1 MTDLSA
7 EFKAL
12 ADYRP
17 TNKVRFVTAAS
28 LFDGHD
34 AAINIMRRI
43 LQGMG
48 AEVVH
53 LGHNRSVDEVVTA
66 ALQEDAQGIAIS
78 SYQGGHVEYFKYMV
92 DLLKA
97 RGGAHIQVFGGGGGV
112 IVRSEIA
119 ELQGYGVTRIYS
131 PEDGQR
137 MGLAGMIG
145 EMVMRCDHD
154 LSVHAPTDLAAV
166 QGQTEAH
173 WRALAQLI
181 TALENGKVSADLKAA
196 MHAQAGLTK
205 TPVLGITGTGG
216 AGKSSLTDELIR
228 RLRLDQNDALRV
240 AVISIDPSRRKS
252 GGALLGD
259 RIRMNAIQPWS
270 RHAAP
275 LTPPSPAGGRPDWGS
290 TDTDAARKTPT
301 PPSPGG
307 GGSPDNGQ
315 RVFMRSLATRDFGS
329 EISQA
334 LPDVLAATKCAGFD
348 LIIVETSGIGQG
360 DAAIVPLVDVP
371 MYVMTPEFGAAS
383 QLEKIDMLD
392 FAEFVAINKFDRKG
406 AADALRDVAK
416 QVQRNKEA
424 WTTKTEQMPVFGT
437 MASRFNDDGVTA
449 LYQALLPR
457 LAGLGMPVVA
467 GSLPVAATRHST
479 HQVPIVPGARA
490 RYLADIA
497 DTVRGY
503 KARAGVQAALAREV
517 QQLRASAAMLVI
529 DKPDRSRAA
538 EAVVNLAEQRE
549 ARQDAQAKKLL
560 GMWPDMR
567 RAYAGD
573 EYVVKIRDKE
583 LRTELVYTSLSGSKI
598 RKVALPT
605 FEDHGELLKWL
616 MLDSVPGSFPYT
628 AGTFAFKREGE
639 DPTRMFAG
647 EGDAFRTNTRFK
659 LLSSGMAAKRLSTA
673 FDSVTLYGNDPAVRP
688 DIYGKVGNSGVSI
701 ATLDDIKVL
710 YGGFDLTNPQTSVS
724 MTINGPAPTILA
736 MFMNTAIDQNLDKF
750 KTDNGREPTADEAQK
765 ITAWVKENVR
775 GTVQADILKEDQGQ
789 NTCIFS
795 TEFSLKVMGDI
806 AEYFVHHKVRNFYSV
821 SISGY
826 HIAEAGANP
835 ISQLAFT
842 LSNGFTFVEA
852 YLARGMHID
861 DFAPNLSFFFSNGMD
876 PEYTVLGR
884 VARRIWAVAMRDRY
898 GANERS
904 QKLKYHVQ
912 TSGRSLHAQEIQ
924 FNDIRT
930 TLQALI
936 AIYDN
941 CNSLHTNAFDEAIT
955 TPTEDSVRRAMAIQL
970 IINREWGLAKNEN
983 PNQGAFIIDELTEIV
998 EEAVLAEFE
1007 KIAERGG
1014 VLGAME
1020 TGYQRGKIQEESMHY
1035 EMLKHTGEYPIVGV
1049 NTFRNLHGDPVVDT
1063 LELARSTDEE
1073 KQSQLQRLAAFQT
1086 LHSGESPAML
1096 KRLQDA
1102 VIANANVF
1110 EVLMDAVRC
1119 CSLGQITNALFEVGG
1134 QYRRSM

>member
-12 ADYRP
+12 AQYRP
-17 TNKVRFVTAAS
+17 VNKVRFVTAAA

-48 AEVVH
+48 AEVIH

-66 ALQEDAQGIAIS
+66 ALQEDVQGIAIS
-78 SYQGGHVEYFKYMV
+78 SYQGGHTEYFKYVV
-92 DLLKA
+92 DLLKQ
-97 RGGAHIQVFGGGGGV
+97 RGGEHIRVFGGGGGV
-112 IVRSEIA
+112 IVPSEIR
-119 ELQGYGVTRIYS
+119 ELQSYGVTRLYS
-131 PEDGQR
+131 PQDGQR

-145 EMVMRCDHD
+145 EMLMLCDRD
-154 LSVHAPTDLAAV
+154 LSPHAPTSLDAVTGHSEAA
-166 QGQTEAH
+166 

-181 TALENGKVSADLKAA
+181 TALENEKADPQLLADLRERASDSRV
-196 MHAQAGLTK
+196 
-205 TPVLGITGTGG
+205 PVLGITGTGG

-228 RLRLDQNDALRV
+228 RIRLDQDDALRI

-259 RIRMNAIQPWS
+259 RIRMNAIGPWT
-270 RHAAP
+270 RGA
-275 LTPPSPAGGRPDWGS
+275 
-290 TDTDAARKTPT
+290 
-301 PPSPGG
+301 
-307 GGSPDNGQ
+307 
-315 RVFMRSLATRDFGS
+315 RVFVRSLATRDTGS
-329 EISQA
+329 EVSAA
-334 LPDVLAATKCAGFD
+334 LPDVLAATRLAGFD

-392 FAEFVAINKFDRKG
+392 FAEFVVINKFDRKG
-406 AADALRDVAK
+406 SLDALRDVSK
-416 QVQRNKEA
+416 QVQRNREA
-424 WTTKTEQMPVFGT
+424 FTTPAEQMPVFGT

-449 LYQALLPR
+449 LYQALKGR
-457 LAGLGMPVVA
+457 LAELGLSLSA
-467 GSLPVAATRHST
+467 GRLPAVDTRHST
-479 HQVPIVPGARA
+479 HQTPVIPGARV
-490 RYLADIA
+490 RYLAEIS
-497 DTVRGY
+497 DTVRSY
-503 KARAGVQAALAREV
+503 KKRARSQAALARAV
-517 QQLRASAAMLVI
+517 QQLRASARMVQDSVAGDEKLAMEQTLLRLASCREKQL
-529 DKPDRSRAA
+529 DA
-538 EAVVNLAEQRE
+538 EP
-549 ARQDAQAKKLL
+549 KGLL
-560 GMWPDMR
+560 DQWPEMQK
-567 RAYAGD
+567 AYAG
-573 EYVVKIRDKE
+573 ETYVVKIRDKE
-583 LRTELVYTSLSGSKI
+583 IRTSLVHKSLSGTSI
-598 RKVALPT
+598 RKVALPQY
-605 FEDHGELLKWL
+605 EDHGEILKWL
-616 MLDSVPGSFPYT
+616 MLDNVPGSFPYT

-647 EGDAFRTNTRFK
+647 EGDAFRTNRRFK
-659 LLSSGMAAKRLSTA
+659 LVSEGMPAKRLSTA
-673 FDSVTLYGNDPAVRP
+673 FDSVTLYGNDPGLRP

-701 ATLDDIKVL
+701 ATLDDMKVL
-710 YGGFDLTNPQTSVS
+710 YDGFDLCSPTTSVS
-724 MTINGPAPTILA
+724 MTINGPAPSILA
-736 MFMNTAIDQNLDKF
+736 MFMNTAIDQQLAKF
-750 KTDNGREPTADEAQK
+750 VADNGREPTATEVAK
-765 ITAWVKENVR
+765 IRAWAVANVR

-806 AEYFVHHKVRNFYSV
+806 AQYFVHHDVRNFYSV

-884 VARRIWAVAMRDRY
+884 VARRIWAVAMKEKY

-912 TSGRSLHAQEIQ
+912 TSGRSLHAQEID

-941 CNSLHTNAFDEAIT
+941 CNSLHTNAYDEAIT
-955 TPTEDSVRRAMAIQL
+955 TPTTESVRRAMAIQL

-983 PNQGAFIIDELTEIV
+983 PNQGAFIIDELTELL
-998 EEAVLAEFE
+998 EEAVLLEFE

-1020 TGYQRGKIQEESMHY
+1020 TGYQRSKIQEESMHY
-1035 EMLKHTGEYPIVGV
+1035 EMLKHTGEYPIIGV
-1049 NTFRNLHGDPVVDT
+1049 NTFRNPNAEAAPDQI
-1063 LELARSTDEE
+1063 ELARSTEDE
-1073 KQSQLQRLAAFQT
+1073 KQSQLKRLAAF
-1086 LHSGESPAML
+1086 HSAHADEAAAML
-1096 KRLQDA
+1096 ERLRQA
-1102 VIANANVF
+1102 VIDNHNVF
-1110 EVLMDAVRC
+1110 DVLMDAVRV
-1119 CSLGQITNALFEVGG
+1119 CSLGQITDALFEVGG

>member
-1 MTDLSA
+1 MTNLAA
-7 EFKAL
+7 EYTAL
-12 ADYRP
+12 ANYRP
-17 TNKVRFVTAAS
+17 THKVRFVTAAS

-48 AEVVH
+48 AEVIH
-53 LGHNRSVDEVVTA
+53 LGHNRSVEEVVTA
-66 ALQEDAQGIAIS
+66 ALQEDVQGIAIS

-92 DLLKA
+92 DLLKS
-97 RGGAHIQVFGGGGGV
+97 RGGSHIQVFGGGGGV
-112 IVRSEIA
+112 IVPSEIK
-119 ELQGYGVTRIYS
+119 ELQDYGVARIYS
-131 PEDGQR
+131 PEDGQK

-145 EMVMRCDHD
+145 EMVMRCDKD
-154 LSVHAPTDLAAV
+154 ISGFAPQAISAIEGHTD
-166 QGQTEAH
+166 AH
-173 WRALAQLI
+173 WRALAQLL
-181 TALENGKVSADLKAA
+181 TAIEGKQLNDGLLQDIRKKA
-196 MHAQAGLTK
+196 LSKKIPTI
-205 TPVLGITGTGG
+205 GITGTGG

-228 RLRLDQNDALRV
+228 RLRLDCADSLRI

-259 RIRMNAIQPWS
+259 RIRMNAISPWTTQES
-270 RHAAP
+270 HGE
-275 LTPPSPAGGRPDWGS
+275 S
-290 TDTDAARKTPT
+290 
-301 PPSPGG
+301 
-307 GGSPDNGQ
+307 GQ

-329 EISQA
+329 EISLA
-334 LPDVLAATKCAGFD
+334 LPDVIAACKVTGFD
-348 LIIVETSGIGQG
+348 LIVVETSGIGQG
-360 DAAIVPLVDVP
+360 DAAIAPLVDVP
-371 MYVMTPEFGAAS
+371 LYVMTPEFGAAS

-406 AADALRDVAK
+406 ASDALRDVSK
-416 QVQRNKEA
+416 QVQRNREA
-424 WTTKTEQMPVFGT
+424 WSVGADTMPVFGT
-437 MASRFNDDGVTA
+437 MAARFNDDGVTA
-449 LYQALLPR
+449 LYQAMLPR
-457 LAGLGMPVVA
+457 LQALGLTVKPSVLPVVNVRF
-467 GSLPVAATRHST
+467 SSNQTPVVPAART
-479 HQVPIVPGARA
+479 
-490 RYLADIA
+490 RYLAEIS

-503 KARAGVQAALAREV
+503 KKQAKAQAVLAREI
-517 QQLRASAAMLVI
+517 QQLRAAAAMLEVGKPGKARASEAAI
-529 DKPDRSRAA
+529 DL
-538 EAVVNLAEQRE
+538 AVQRE
-549 ARQDAQAKKLL
+549 QLQNANARKLL
-560 GMWPDMR
+560 TQWPEMQA
-567 RAYAGD
+567 AYAGD

-583 LRTELVYTSLSGSKI
+583 IRTALTSQSLSGTTI

-605 FEDHGELLKWL
+605 YEDHGEILKWL
-616 MLDSVPGSFPYT
+616 MLDNVPGSFPYT

-647 EGDAFRTNTRFK
+647 EGDAFRTNRRFK
-659 LLSSGMAAKRLSTA
+659 LLSEGMPAKRLSTA
-673 FDSVTLYGNDPAVRP
+673 FDSVTLYGNDPDLRP

-701 ATLDDIKVL
+701 ATLDDMKVL
-710 YGGFDLTNPQTSVS
+710 YGGFDLCNPATSVS
-724 MTINGPAPTILA
+724 MTINGPAPSILA
-736 MFMNTAIDQNLDKF
+736 MFMNTAIDQNIEKF
-750 KTDNGREPTADEAQK
+750 QTDNKRAPTDTEIAK
-765 ITAWVKENVR
+765 IKEWVLANVR

-789 NTCIFS
+789 NTCIYS

-806 AEYFVHHKVRNFYSV
+806 AQYFVHHNVRNFYSV

-884 VARRIWAVAMRDRY
+884 VARRIWAVAMRDKY

-904 QKLKYHVQ
+904 QKLKYHIQ

-955 TPTEDSVRRAMAIQL
+955 TPTEESVRRAMAIQL

-983 PNQGAFIIDELTEIV
+983 PSQGAFIIEDLTELV

-1007 KIAERGG
+1007 KLAERGG

-1020 TGYQRGKIQEESMHY
+1020 TGYQRGQIQDESMHY
-1035 EMLKHTGEYPIVGV
+1035 EMLKHTGELPIIGV
-1049 NTFRNLHGDPVVDT
+1049 NTFRNPHGDQVMDK
-1063 LELARSTDEE
+1063 LELARSTEEE
-1073 KQSQLQRLAAFQT
+1073 KQSQLKRLQDF
-1086 LHSGESPAML
+1086 HSCHAKESPAML
-1096 KRLQDA
+1096 LRLQKA
-1102 VIANANVF
+1102 VIANDNVF
-1110 EVLMDAVRC
+1110 DVLMDAVRV

-1134 QYRRSM
+1134 QYRRNM